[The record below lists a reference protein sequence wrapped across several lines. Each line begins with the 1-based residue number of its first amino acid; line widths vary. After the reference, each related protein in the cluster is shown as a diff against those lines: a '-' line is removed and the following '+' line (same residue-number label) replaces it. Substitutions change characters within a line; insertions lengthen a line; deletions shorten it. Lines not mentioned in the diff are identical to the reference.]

1 MSGLTVIDRRYLEKF
16 LEMGGGYVLNHSD
29 KTYGAFFGRHSIDIH
44 GPKYQTYGTSKANKL
59 RAFWDI
65 ESDSLVGNVMSGMV
79 DEYAVD
85 CELNK
90 RELDSSLLG
99 KVRDILAR
107 LSGKTASSNS
117 PQAVSDFLNHEFTI
131 PNIHKLPIETQ
142 AVAIIESRLAE
153 ARVALG
159 AGAHLS
165 VIFLCGSVLEAVL
178 LGAAQKQPA
187 RFNRASASPKAG
199 DGSVKRYHEWTLSQF
214 IDVACEIDLLK
225 PDVKKF
231 SHGLRDFRNYIHPYE
246 QMVSGFS
253 PDEHTAKLCFQVLK
267 AALASVAGERK

>member
-1 MSGLTVIDRRYLEKF
+1 MSSLTVIDRRYLEKV
-16 LEMGGGYVLNHSD
+16 LGMGSGYVLNYSD
-29 KTYGAFFGRHSIDIH
+29 KTFGAFFSRHSIDIH
-44 GPKYQTYGTSKANKL
+44 GPKYQIHGTSKANKL
-59 RAFWDI
+59 RTFWDI
-65 ESDSLVGNVMSGMV
+65 ESDSVVGKVMSGMV
-79 DEYAVD
+79 DEYVVD
-85 CELNK
+85 CELN
-90 RELDSSLLG
+90 RTDIDSAFLE
-99 KVRDILAR
+99 KVRGIISR
-107 LSGKTASSNS
+107 LNGKQ
-117 PQAVSDFLNHEFTI
+117 QAAPPTQTVDDFLKHEFTV
-131 PNIHKLPIETQ
+131 PNVHKLPIEPQ
-142 AVAIIESRLAE
+142 AIPIIESRLAE
-153 ARVALG
+153 ALKALG

-178 LGAAQKQPA
+178 LGAAQKEPA
-187 RFNRASASPKAG
+187 RFNRAASSPKAR
-199 DGSVKRYHEWTLSQF
+199 DGSVKQFQEWSLAQF